1 MSEYSISP
9 VNQGDVQII
18 PMEDHRHKS
27 WREKDENNEDIRV
40 NGQVRGNQVDH
51 GVRGFASSS
60 FMYEQAGM
68 LESYNCDWA
77 SEASENTLYSGRNYP
92 LTVFDITL
100 LDKILGSKV

>member
-1 MSEYSISP
+1 MTSSQLALQEIRQTWKVRQVLMSEYSISP

-68 LESYNCDWA
+68 LESY
-77 SEASENTLYSGRNYP
+77 T
-92 LTVFDITL
+92 
-100 LDKILGSKV
+100 

>member
-68 LESYNCDWA
+68 LESYTYLWL
-77 SEASENTLYSGRNYP
+77 SERSERKHS
-92 LTVFDITL
+92 L
-100 LDKILGSKV
+100 LWTKLPPPSIWYHVTR